1 VIGYVA
7 VKALAARRVL
17 REVPEPH
24 ALHTP
29 AHEESSSNAHHVII
43 ARLGRFTVQQTESL
57 SCDVL
62 APLKRLIVGRP
73 IASYQ
78 AGHHK
83 FGLFGGL
90 AVLSSDALSS
100 VAYATEEVLRVLM
113 IGGLAAMSDAE
124 PISILIAVLLLAVA
138 FSFRQTIFAFPSG
151 GGAYVVTR
159 DNLGPIAGLSA
170 AASLLIDYTLTVA
183 VSITAGVAAL
193 TSAFPSLHVGKIWL
207 SLAFLLVLTTG
218 NLRGVKESAKLFGV
232 PVYAFLGV
240 MLTLIATGAYR
251 MLSGTV
257 EPVAAVDPLP
267 TFQNGA
273 NTTFILLTA
282 FANGCT
288 ALTGVEAVADGVPS
302 FKEPPATN
310 AARTLVMMAALGV
323 TMFVGLTLLA
333 HAYQI
338 VPSDKETVVSQL
350 ARGVFGGR
358 NLLYYSVQGAT
369 MLILILAAN
378 TAFNGF
384 PTLASI
390 VARDRYMPRQFANLG
405 DKLAFSNGIVALS
418 VGAATLIVFFGGD
431 VHRLIPLYMI
441 GVFLSFTLSQSS
453 MFLRTTRMRESGWQA
468 SAAISAFGALLTGL
482 VLIIVVLTKTLDGA
496 WIVLVLIPIL
506 VTVFKFTRLHYESVA
521 EQLSLAKV
529 DVDTT
534 PHGHIVIVPIGG
546 VHRAVIEALRYSSAL
561 AKDVRAVY
569 VNVNPASLVQLKKDW
584 PVWGSHVKLVVLQSP
599 YRSMT
604 EPLLDY
610 IDRME
615 KEHPDDYI
623 TVVLPEFVVKHWWH
637 HLLHNQSALTLKA
650 ALLFRPRVVTTSVP
664 FHLTQ

>member
-1 VIGYVA
+1 
-7 VKALAARRVL
+7 VL
-17 REVPEPH
+17 
-24 ALHTP
+24 
-29 AHEESSSNAHHVII
+29 S
-43 ARLGRFTVQQTESL
+43 
-57 SCDVL
+57 
-62 APLKRLIVGRP
+62 PLKRLVVGRP
-73 IASYQ
+73 IATYQ

-100 VAYATEEVLRVLM
+100 VAYASEEVLRVLM
-113 IGGLAAMSDAE
+113 IGGLPAMSDSE
-124 PISILIAVLLLAVA
+124 PIAVLIALLLIAVA

-159 DNLGPIAGLSA
+159 DNLGPTAGLAA

-183 VSITAGVAAL
+183 VSITAGVAAI
-193 TSAFPSLHVGKIWL
+193 TSAFPGLHVGKVWM
-207 SLAFLLVLTTG
+207 SLGFLAILMTG
-218 NLRGVKESAKLFGV
+218 NLRGVKESARLFGV
-232 PVYAFLGV
+232 PVYAFLAV
-240 MLTLIATGAYR
+240 MLTLIATGTVRAI
-251 MLSGTV
+251 SGSVVPV
-257 EPVAAVDPLP
+257 ESLNPLP
-267 TFQNGA
+267 TYGTGMI
-273 NTTFILLTA
+273 TTFVLLTA

-302 FKEPPATN
+302 FREPPAKN
-310 AARTLVMMAALGV
+310 AARTLVLMASLGV
-323 TMFVGLTLLA
+323 TMFVGLTWLA
-333 HAYQI
+333 HAFQI
-338 VPSDKETVVSQL
+338 IPSETETVVSQL

-358 NLLYYSVQGAT
+358 NAFYYAVQAAT

-378 TAFNGF
+378 TAFAGF

-418 VGAATLIVFFGGD
+418 LGAAMLIIFFGGD
-431 VHRLIPLYMI
+431 QHRLIPLYMI
-441 GVFLSFTLSQSS
+441 GVFLSFTLSQTS
-453 MFLRTTRMRESGWQA
+453 MVLRTVHRKEPGWQA
-468 SAAISAFGALLTGL
+468 SAAISGFGALLTFL
-482 VLIIVVLTKTLDGA
+482 VLIVVTITKTLEGA
-496 WIVLVLIPIL
+496 WIVLALIPVL
-506 VTVFKFTRLHYESVA
+506 VTVFRLTRLHYESVA
-521 EQLSLAKV
+521 QQLSLAKLE
-529 DVDTT
+529 VDTT

-546 VHRAVIEALRYSSAL
+546 VHRAVIEALRYASAL

-569 VNVNPASLVQLKKDW
+569 VNVNPESLMQLKKDW

-604 EPLLDY
+604 EPLLEY

>member
-1 VIGYVA
+1 M
-7 VKALAARRVL
+7 
-17 REVPEPH
+17 
-24 ALHTP
+24 
-29 AHEESSSNAHHVII
+29 
-43 ARLGRFTVQQTESL
+43 LG
-57 SCDVL
+57 
-62 APLKRLIVGRP
+62 PLKRLVVGRP
-73 IASYQ
+73 IATYQ

-83 FGLFGGL
+83 FGLLGGL

-100 VAYATEEVLRVLM
+100 VAYASEEVLRVLM
-113 IGGLAAMSDAE
+113 IGGLPAMADSE
-124 PISILIAVLLLAVA
+124 PIAVLIALLLIAVA

-159 DNLGPIAGLSA
+159 DNLGPTAGLAA

-183 VSITAGVAAL
+183 VSITAGVAAI
-193 TSAFPSLHVGKIWL
+193 TSAFPSLHIGKVWL
-207 SLAFLLVLTTG
+207 SLGFLAILMTG
-218 NLRGVKESAKLFGV
+218 NLRGVRESARLFGI
-232 PVYAFLGV
+232 PVYAFLTV
-240 MLTLIATGAYR
+240 MLMLIATGAMR
-251 MLSGTV
+251 AISGTIMPV
-257 EPVAAVDPLP
+257 ESINPLP
-267 TFQNGA
+267 TYGTGVI
-273 NTTFILLTA
+273 TTIVLLTA

-302 FKEPPATN
+302 FRDPPAKN
-310 AARTLVMMAALGV
+310 AARTLVLMASLGV
-323 TMFVGLTLLA
+323 TMFVGLTWLA
-333 HAYQI
+333 HAFQI
-338 VPSDKETVVSQL
+338 IPSETETVVSQL

-358 NLLYYSVQGAT
+358 NLFYYGVQAAT

-378 TAFNGF
+378 TAFAGF

-418 VGAATLIVFFGGD
+418 LGAATLIILFGGD
-431 VHRLIPLYMI
+431 QHRLIPLYMI
-441 GVFLSFTLSQSS
+441 GVFLSFTLSQTS
-453 MFLRTTRMRESGWQA
+453 MVLRTSRLKEPGWQL
-468 SAAISAFGALLTGL
+468 SAAISGFGALLTFV
-482 VLIIVVLTKTLDGA
+482 VLIVVTITKTLEGA

-506 VTVFKFTRLHYESVA
+506 VVIFKLTRTHYESVA
-521 EQLSLAKV
+521 QQLSLANV

-546 VHRAVIEALRYSSAL
+546 VHRAVIEALRYASAL
-561 AKDVRAVY
+561 ARDVRAVY
-569 VNVNPASLVQLKKDW
+569 VNVNPESLVQLKKDW

-599 YRSMT
+599 FRSMT

-664 FHLTQ
+664 FHLSE

>member
-1 VIGYVA
+1 M
-7 VKALAARRVL
+7 
-17 REVPEPH
+17 
-24 ALHTP
+24 
-29 AHEESSSNAHHVII
+29 
-43 ARLGRFTVQQTESL
+43 L
-57 SCDVL
+57 S
-62 APLKRLIVGRP
+62 PLKRVIVGRP
-73 IASYQ
+73 IASYR

-138 FSFRQTIFAFPSG
+138 FSFRQTIFAFPQG
-151 GGAYVVTR
+151 GGAYTVTR
-159 DNLGPIAGLSA
+159 DNLGPTAGLTA

-183 VSITAGVAAL
+183 VSITAGVSAI
-193 TSAFPSLHVGKIWL
+193 TSAFPALHVGKTWM
-207 SLAFLLVLTTG
+207 SLGFLLVLTTG
-218 NLRGVKESAKLFGV
+218 NLRGVKESARLFGV

-240 MLTLIATGAYR
+240 MLALIATGAYH
-251 MLSGTV
+251 LITGGVS
-257 EPVAAVDPLP
+257 PVAPVSPLP
-267 TFQNGA
+267 TFDTRGI
-273 NTTFILLTA
+273 TTFVLLTA

-302 FKEPPATN
+302 FKDPPATN
-310 AARTLVMMAALGV
+310 AARTLVLMAGFGV
-323 TMFVGLTLLA
+323 TMFVGLTVLA

-338 VPSDKETVVSQL
+338 VPSETETVVSQL
-350 ARGVFGGR
+350 ARGIFGGR
-358 NLLYYSVQGAT
+358 NLFYFAVQGAT
-369 MLILILAAN
+369 MLILVLAAN
-378 TAFNGF
+378 TAFAGF

-418 VGAATLIVFFGGD
+418 LGAATLIVLFGGD
-431 VHRLIPLYMI
+431 QHRLIPLYMI

-453 MFLRTTRMRESGWQA
+453 MFLRTKRLAAPGWQA

-482 VLIIVVLTKTLDGA
+482 VLIIVTLTKTLEGA
-496 WIVLVLIPIL
+496 WIVLTLIPIL
-506 VTVFKFTRLHYESVA
+506 VTVFKLTRSHYESVA
-521 EQLSLAKV
+521 DQLSLASV
-529 DVDTT
+529 AVDTT

-546 VHRAVIEALRYSSAL
+546 VHRAVIEALRYASAL

-569 VNVNPASLVQLKKDW
+569 VNVHPESLVQLKKDW

-599 YRSMT
+599 FRLMT

-623 TVVLPEFVVKHWWH
+623 TVVLPEFVVRHWWH
-637 HLLHNQSALTLKA
+637 HLLHNQSAFTLKA

-664 FHLTQ
+664 FHLKQ

>member
-1 VIGYVA
+1 
-7 VKALAARRVL
+7 VL
-17 REVPEPH
+17 
-24 ALHTP
+24 
-29 AHEESSSNAHHVII
+29 S
-43 ARLGRFTVQQTESL
+43 
-57 SCDVL
+57 
-62 APLKRLIVGRP
+62 PLKRLIVGRP
-73 IASYQ
+73 IASHK

-113 IGGLAAMSDAE
+113 VGGLAAMTFSE
-124 PISILIAVLLLAVA
+124 PISFLIALLLLAVA
-138 FSFRQTIFAFPSG
+138 FSFRQTIFAFPGG

-159 DNLGPIAGLSA
+159 DNLGPTAGLAA

-193 TSAFPSLHVGKIWL
+193 TSAFPSLHLGKTWL
-207 SLAFLLVLTTG
+207 SLTFLVLLTTG
-218 NLRGVKESAKLFGV
+218 NLRGLKESVRLFGI

-240 MLTLIATGAYR
+240 MLTLIATGTVRA
-251 MLSGTV
+251 LSGAV
-257 EPVAAVDPLP
+257 EPVPPVDPLP
-267 TFQNGA
+267 TFNTGMV
-273 NTTFILLTA
+273 TTFLLLTA

-288 ALTGVEAVADGVPS
+288 ALTGVEAVSDGVPM
-302 FKEPPATN
+302 FKAPAAKM
-310 AARTLVMMAALGV
+310 AARTLVLMAGLGI

-333 HAYQI
+333 HAYQV
-338 VPSDKETVVSQL
+338 VPSESETVVSQL

-358 NLLYYSVQGAT
+358 NLFYYAVQGAT

-378 TAFNGF
+378 TAYAGF

-418 VGAATLIVFFGGD
+418 LGAAALIIFFGGD
-431 VHRLIPLYMI
+431 QHRLIPLYMI

-453 MFLRTTRMRESGWQA
+453 MFLRTARMREAGWRFSAVTSG
-468 SAAISAFGALLTGL
+468 FGAILTFV

-496 WIVLVLIPIL
+496 WIVIVLIPIL
-506 VTVFKFTRLHYESVA
+506 VTVFKLTRTHYESVA
-521 EQLSLAKV
+521 GQLSLTNLE
-529 DVDTT
+529 VDTT

-546 VHRAVIEALRYSSAL
+546 VHRAVIEALRYASAL

-569 VNVNPASLVQLKKDW
+569 VNVHPESLVQLKKDW

-599 YRSMT
+599 YRTMT

-664 FHLTQ
+664 FHLTK

>member
-1 VIGYVA
+1 MSA
-7 VKALAARRVL
+7 V
-17 REVPEPH
+17 
-24 ALHTP
+24 
-29 AHEESSSNAHHVII
+29 
-43 ARLGRFTVQQTESL
+43 F
-57 SCDVL
+57 

-113 IGGLAAMSDAE
+113 LGGFSAMTASE
-124 PISILIAVLLLAVA
+124 PISILIALLLIAVA
-138 FSFRQTIFAFPSG
+138 FSFRQTIFAFPTG

-159 DNLGPIAGLSA
+159 DNLGPVAGLAA

-183 VSITAGVAAL
+183 VSITAGVAAI
-193 TSAFPSLHVGKIWL
+193 TSAFPSLHVGKTML
-207 SLAFLLVLTTG
+207 SLAFLALLTTG
-218 NLRGVKESAKLFGV
+218 NLRGLKESVRVFGV
-232 PVYAFLGV
+232 PVYAFLAV
-240 MLTLIATGAYR
+240 MLALIATGAVR
-251 MLSGTV
+251 AVTGTV
-257 EPVAAVDPLP
+257 DAVPPVDPLP
-267 TFQNGA
+267 TFDTGA
-273 NTTFILLTA
+273 VTAFILMTA

-288 ALTGVEAVADGVPS
+288 ALTGVEAVSDGVPL
-302 FKEPPATN
+302 FKEPPAKN
-310 AARTLVMMAALGV
+310 AARTLVLMAGLGV
-323 TMFVGLTLLA
+323 TMFVGLTFLA
-333 HAYQI
+333 HAYQV
-338 VPSDKETVVSQL
+338 VPSETETVVSQL

-358 NLLYYSVQGAT
+358 NLAYYAVQAAT

-378 TAFNGF
+378 TAYAGF

-418 VGAATLIVFFGGD
+418 IGAATLIILFGGD
-431 VHRLIPLYMI
+431 QHRLIPLYMI
-441 GVFLSFTLSQSS
+441 GVFLSFTLSQTS
-453 MFLRTTRMRESGWQA
+453 MFLRTKRLKEPGWRL
-468 SAAISAFGALLTGL
+468 SAAISGCGALLTFL
-482 VLIIVVLTKTLDGA
+482 VLIIVVLTKTRDGA
-496 WIVLVLIPIL
+496 WIVIALIPVL
-506 VTVFKFTRLHYESVA
+506 VTVFKLTRTHYESVA
-521 EQLSLAKV
+521 GQLSLANV

-546 VHRAVIEALRYSSAL
+546 VHRAVIEALRYAAAL
-561 AKDVRAVY
+561 ATDVRAVY
-569 VNVNPASLVQLKKDW
+569 VNVNPESLVQLKKDW

-637 HLLHNQSALTLKA
+637 HLLHNQSAMVLKA

-664 FHLTQ
+664 FHLTR

>member
-1 VIGYVA
+1 MFGTF
-7 VKALAARRVL
+7 KRV
-17 REVPEPH
+17 V
-24 ALHTP
+24 
-29 AHEESSSNAHHVII
+29 
-43 ARLGRFTVQQTESL
+43 
-57 SCDVL
+57 
-62 APLKRLIVGRP
+62 VGRP

-83 FGLFGGL
+83 FGIFGGL
-90 AVLSSDALSS
+90 AVLSADALSS

-113 IGGLAAMSDAE
+113 IGGLAAMTFSQ
-124 PISILIAVLLLAVA
+124 PISILIAILLIAVA
-138 FSFRQTIFAFPSG
+138 FSFRQTIFAFPGG

-159 DNLGPIAGLSA
+159 DNLGPVAGLTA

-183 VSITAGVAAL
+183 VSITAGVSAV
-193 TSAFPSLHVGKIWL
+193 TSAFPSLHVGKTWL
-207 SLAFLLVLTTG
+207 SLVFLALLTFG
-218 NLRGVKESAKLFGV
+218 NLRGLKESARVFGI
-232 PVYAFLGV
+232 PVYAFLTV
-240 MLTLIATGAYR
+240 MLGLILTGAVR
-251 MLSGTV
+251 AMTGS
-257 EPVAAVDPLP
+257 VAPIAPTDVLP
-267 TFQNGA
+267 TYNTGLI
-273 NTTFILLTA
+273 TTFLLLTA

-288 ALTGVEAVADGVPS
+288 ALTGVEAVADGVPM
-302 FKEPPATN
+302 FKEPTAKN
-310 AARTLVMMAALGV
+310 AALTMVMMAGLGV
-323 TMFVGLTLLA
+323 TMFVGLTFLA

-338 VPSDKETVVSQL
+338 VPSETETVVSQL

-358 NLLYYSVQGAT
+358 NLFYFAVQMAT

-378 TAFNGF
+378 TAFAGF

-390 VARDRYMPRQFANLG
+390 VARDRYMPRQFANMG

-418 VGAATLIVFFGGD
+418 LGAALLIIVFGGD
-431 VHRLIPLYMI
+431 QHRLIPLYMI
-441 GVFLSFTLSQSS
+441 GVFLSFSLSQTS
-453 MFLRTTRMRESGWQA
+453 MFLRTTRMREPGWRFSAGISG
-468 SAAISAFGALLTGL
+468 FGALLTSIVL
-482 VLIIVVLTKTLDGA
+482 VIVVLTKTLDGA
-496 WIVLVLIPIL
+496 WIVIALLPVL
-506 VTVFKFTRLHYESVA
+506 VTVFKLTRTHYESVA
-521 EQLSLAKV
+521 AQLSLASV
-529 DVDTT
+529 EVDTT

-546 VHRAVIEALRYSSAL
+546 VHRAVIEALRYASAL

-569 VNVNPASLVQLKKDW
+569 VNVNPESLVQLKKDW
-584 PVWGSHVKLVVLQSP
+584 PTWGSHVKLVVLQSP

-664 FHLTQ
+664 FHLKQ

>member
-1 VIGYVA
+1 
-7 VKALAARRVL
+7 
-17 REVPEPH
+17 
-24 ALHTP
+24 
-29 AHEESSSNAHHVII
+29 
-43 ARLGRFTVQQTESL
+43 
-57 SCDVL
+57 VL
-62 APLKRLIVGRP
+62 APLKRLVVGRP
-73 IASYQ
+73 IATYQ

-83 FGLFGGL
+83 FGIFGGL

-113 IGGLAAMSDAE
+113 IGGLAAMTHSE
-124 PISILIAVLLLAVA
+124 PISVLIAILLIAVA
-138 FSFRQTIFAFPSG
+138 FSFRQTIFAFPTG

-159 DNLGPIAGLSA
+159 DNLGPIAGLAA

-183 VSITAGVAAL
+183 VSITAGVAAI
-193 TSAFPSLHVGKIWL
+193 TSAFPSLHVGKTWL
-207 SLAFLLVLTTG
+207 SLGLLVILTTG
-218 NLRGVKESAKLFGV
+218 NLRGLKESTRLFGV
-232 PVYAFLGV
+232 PVYAFLAV
-240 MLTLIATGAYR
+240 MLTLIATGAVR
-251 MLSGTV
+251 AAAGTILPV
-257 EPVAAVDPLP
+257 EPADVLP
-267 TFQNGA
+267 TFDTGMV
-273 NTTFILLTA
+273 TTFVLLTA

-288 ALTGVEAVADGVPS
+288 ALTGVEAVADGVPL
-302 FKEPPATN
+302 FREPPAKN
-310 AARTLVMMAALGV
+310 AARTLVLMAGLGV

-333 HAYQI
+333 HAYRI
-338 VPSDKETVVSQL
+338 VPSETETVVSQL

-358 NLLYYSVQGAT
+358 NLFYFAVQMAT
-369 MLILILAAN
+369 MLILVLAAN
-378 TAFNGF
+378 TAFAGF

-418 VGAATLIVFFGGD
+418 LGAATLIIVFGGD
-431 VHRLIPLYMI
+431 QHRLIPLYMI

-453 MFLRTTRMRESGWQA
+453 MVLRTTRMKEPGWR
-468 SAAISAFGALLTGL
+468 ISAVVSGFGALLTGI
-482 VLIIVVLTKTLDGA
+482 VLIIVTLTKTLDGA
-496 WIVLVLIPIL
+496 WIVIVLIPIL
-506 VTVFKFTRLHYESVA
+506 VTIFKLTRTHYESVA
-521 EQLSLAKV
+521 EQLSLANV
-529 DVDTT
+529 NVDTT

-546 VHRAVIEALRYSSAL
+546 VHRAVIEALRYASAL
-561 AKDVRAVY
+561 ARDVRAVY
-569 VNVNPASLVQLKKDW
+569 VNVNPDSLVQLKKDW

-599 YRSMT
+599 FRSMT

-664 FHLTQ
+664 FHLTE

>member
-1 VIGYVA
+1 
-7 VKALAARRVL
+7 
-17 REVPEPH
+17 
-24 ALHTP
+24 
-29 AHEESSSNAHHVII
+29 
-43 ARLGRFTVQQTESL
+43 
-57 SCDVL
+57 VL
-62 APLKRLIVGRP
+62 APLKRLVVGRP
-73 IASYQ
+73 IATYQ

-83 FGLFGGL
+83 FGIFGGL

-113 IGGLAAMSDAE
+113 IGGLAAMSSSQ
-124 PISILIAVLLLAVA
+124 PISMLIALLLIAVA
-138 FSFRQTIFAFPSG
+138 FSFRQTIFAFPGG

-159 DNLGPIAGLSA
+159 DNLGPTAGLAA

-183 VSITAGVAAL
+183 VSITAGVSAV
-193 TSAFPSLHVGKIWL
+193 TSAFPSLHVGKTWL
-207 SLAFLLVLTTG
+207 SLAFLIVLTTG
-218 NLRGVKESAKLFGV
+218 NLRGVKESARLFGV

-240 MLTLIATGAYR
+240 MLTLIATGGVRA
-251 MLSGTV
+251 MMGSV
-257 EPVAAVDPLP
+257 EPVVPVDPLP
-267 TFQNGA
+267 TFDTGMIGM
-273 NTTFILLTA
+273 FVLLTA

-288 ALTGVEAVADGVPS
+288 ALTGVEAVADGVPL
-302 FKEPPATN
+302 FEQPAAKN
-310 AARTLVMMAALGV
+310 AARTLVMMAVLGV
-323 TMFVGLTLLA
+323 TMFVGLTFLA

-338 VPSDKETVVSQL
+338 IPSETETVVSQI

-358 NLLYYSVQGAT
+358 NILYYAVQAAT
-369 MLILILAAN
+369 MLILVLAAN
-378 TAFNGF
+378 TAFAGF

-418 VGAATLIVFFGGD
+418 LGAATLIIAFGGD
-431 VHRLIPLYMI
+431 QHRLIPLYMI
-441 GVFLSFTLSQSS
+441 GVFLSFTLSQTS
-453 MFLRTTRMRESGWQA
+453 MVLRTVRLKETGWHYSAFISG
-468 SAAISAFGALLTGL
+468 FGALLTMVVL
-482 VLIIVVLTKTLDGA
+482 VIVTLTKTLEGA
-496 WIVLVLIPIL
+496 WIVITMIPIL
-506 VTVFKFTRLHYESVA
+506 VAVFKLTRTHYESVA
-521 EQLSLAKV
+521 EQLSLTNME
-529 DVDTT
+529 VDTT

-546 VHRAVIEALRYSSAL
+546 VHRAVIEALRYASAL

-569 VNVNPASLVQLKKDW
+569 VNVNPDSLVQLKKDW

-599 YRSMT
+599 FRSMT
-604 EPLLDY
+604 EPLLEY

-664 FHLTQ
+664 FHLTE

>member
-1 VIGYVA
+1 VFGTF
-7 VKALAARRVL
+7 KRV
-17 REVPEPH
+17 V
-24 ALHTP
+24 
-29 AHEESSSNAHHVII
+29 
-43 ARLGRFTVQQTESL
+43 
-57 SCDVL
+57 
-62 APLKRLIVGRP
+62 VGRP

-83 FGLFGGL
+83 FGIFGGL
-90 AVLSSDALSS
+90 AVLSADALSS

-113 IGGLAAMSDAE
+113 IGGLAAMTFSQ
-124 PISILIAVLLLAVA
+124 PISILIAILLIAVA
-138 FSFRQTIFAFPSG
+138 FSFRQTIFAFPGG

-159 DNLGPIAGLSA
+159 DNLGPVAGLTA

-183 VSITAGVAAL
+183 VSITAGVSAV
-193 TSAFPSLHVGKIWL
+193 TSAFPSLHVGKTWL
-207 SLAFLLVLTTG
+207 SLVFLALLTFG
-218 NLRGVKESAKLFGV
+218 NLRGLKESARVFGI
-232 PVYAFLGV
+232 PVYAFLTV
-240 MLTLIATGAYR
+240 MLGLILTGAVR
-251 MLSGTV
+251 AMTGS
-257 EPVAAVDPLP
+257 VAPIAPTDVLP
-267 TFQNGA
+267 TYNTGLI
-273 NTTFILLTA
+273 TTFLLLTA

-288 ALTGVEAVADGVPS
+288 ALTGVEAVADGVPM
-302 FKEPPATN
+302 FKEPTAKN
-310 AARTLVMMAALGV
+310 AALTMVMMAGLGV
-323 TMFVGLTLLA
+323 TMFVGLTFLA

-338 VPSDKETVVSQL
+338 VPSETETVVSQL

-358 NLLYYSVQGAT
+358 NLFYFAVQMAT

-378 TAFNGF
+378 TAFAGF

-390 VARDRYMPRQFANLG
+390 VARDRYMPRQFANMG

-418 VGAATLIVFFGGD
+418 LGAALLIIVFGGD
-431 VHRLIPLYMI
+431 QHRLIPLYMI
-441 GVFLSFTLSQSS
+441 GVFLSFSLSQTS
-453 MFLRTTRMRESGWQA
+453 MFLRTTRMREPGWRFSAGISG
-468 SAAISAFGALLTGL
+468 FGALLTSIVL
-482 VLIIVVLTKTLDGA
+482 VIVVLTKTLDGA
-496 WIVLVLIPIL
+496 WIVIALLPVL
-506 VTVFKFTRLHYESVA
+506 VTVFKLTRTHYESVA
-521 EQLSLAKV
+521 AQLSLASV
-529 DVDTT
+529 EVDTT

-546 VHRAVIEALRYSSAL
+546 VHRAVIEALRYASAL

-569 VNVNPASLVQLKKDW
+569 VNVNPESLVQLKKDW
-584 PVWGSHVKLVVLQSP
+584 PTWGSHVKLVVLQSP

-664 FHLTQ
+664 FHLKQ

>member
-1 VIGYVA
+1 M
-7 VKALAARRVL
+7 
-17 REVPEPH
+17 
-24 ALHTP
+24 
-29 AHEESSSNAHHVII
+29 
-43 ARLGRFTVQQTESL
+43 
-57 SCDVL
+57 L
-62 APLKRLIVGRP
+62 APLKRLVVGRP

-113 IGGLAAMSDAE
+113 IGGLAAMSSSQ
-124 PISILIAVLLLAVA
+124 PISMLIAVLLVAVA
-138 FSFRQTIFAFPSG
+138 FSFRQTIFAFPTG

-183 VSITAGVAAL
+183 VSITAGVSAV
-193 TSAFPSLHVGKIWL
+193 TSAFPSLHVGKTWL
-207 SLAFLLVLTTG
+207 SLAFLVVLTTG
-218 NLRGVKESAKLFGV
+218 NLRGLKESVRVFGV
-232 PVYAFLGV
+232 PVYAFLAV
-240 MLTLIATGAYR
+240 MLALIATGTVRA
-251 MLSGTV
+251 LTGTV
-257 EPVAAVDPLP
+257 EPVPPVDPLH
-267 TFQNGA
+267 TFETGTVGA
-273 NTTFILLTA
+273 FILLTA

-288 ALTGVEAVADGVPS
+288 ALTGVEAVADGVPL
-302 FKEPPATN
+302 FRDPPAKI
-310 AARTLVMMAALGV
+310 AARTLVLMASLGV
-323 TMFVGLTLLA
+323 TMFVGLTFLA

-338 VPSDKETVVSQL
+338 VPSETETVVSQL

-358 NLLYYSVQGAT
+358 NLFYYGVQAAT

-378 TAFNGF
+378 TAFAGF

-418 VGAATLIVFFGGD
+418 LGAAALIIIFGGD
-431 VHRLIPLYMI
+431 QHRLIPLYMI
-441 GVFLSFTLSQSS
+441 GVFLSFTLSQTS
-453 MFLRTTRMRESGWQA
+453 MVMRTMRLKEPGWTV
-468 SAAISAFGALLTGL
+468 SAAVSGFGALLTGVVL
-482 VLIIVVLTKTLDGA
+482 VIVTLTKTLDGA
-496 WIVLVLIPIL
+496 WIVIVLIPIL
-506 VTVFKFTRLHYESVA
+506 VTIFKLTRTHYESVA
-521 EQLSLAKV
+521 EQLSLASIE
-529 DVDTT
+529 VDTT

-546 VHRAVIEALRYSSAL
+546 VHRAVIEALRYASAL

-569 VNVNPASLVQLKKDW
+569 VNVNPDSLVQLKKDW

-599 YRSMT
+599 FRSMT

-615 KEHPDDYI
+615 KEHPGDYI

-637 HLLHNQSALTLKA
+637 HLLHNQSAMVLKA

-664 FHLTQ
+664 FHLIE

>member
-1 VIGYVA
+1 MCSGSF
-7 VKALAARRVL
+7 KRV
-17 REVPEPH
+17 V
-24 ALHTP
+24 
-29 AHEESSSNAHHVII
+29 
-43 ARLGRFTVQQTESL
+43 
-57 SCDVL
+57 
-62 APLKRLIVGRP
+62 VGRP

-83 FGLFGGL
+83 FGIFGGL
-90 AVLSSDALSS
+90 AVLSADALSS

-113 IGGLAAMSDAE
+113 IGGLAAMTFSQ
-124 PISILIAVLLLAVA
+124 PISILIAILLIAVA
-138 FSFRQTIFAFPSG
+138 FSFRQTIFAFPGG

-159 DNLGPIAGLSA
+159 DNLGPVAGLTA

-183 VSITAGVAAL
+183 VSITAGVSAV
-193 TSAFPSLHVGKIWL
+193 TSAFPSLHVGKTWL
-207 SLAFLLVLTTG
+207 SLVFLALLTFG
-218 NLRGVKESAKLFGV
+218 NLRGLKESARVFGI
-232 PVYAFLGV
+232 PVYAFLTV
-240 MLTLIATGAYR
+240 MIGLILTGAVR
-251 MLSGTV
+251 AMTGSV
-257 EPVAAVDPLP
+257 QPVAPTDVLP
-267 TFQNGA
+267 TFDTGMV
-273 NTTFILLTA
+273 TTFLLLTA

-288 ALTGVEAVADGVPS
+288 ALTGVEAVADGVPM
-302 FKEPPATN
+302 FKEPPAKN
-310 AARTLVMMAALGV
+310 AARTMVMMAGLGV
-323 TMFVGLTLLA
+323 TMFVGLTFLA

-338 VPSDKETVVSQL
+338 VPSETETVVSQL

-358 NLLYYSVQGAT
+358 NLFYFAVQMAT

-378 TAFNGF
+378 TAFAGF

-390 VARDRYMPRQFANLG
+390 VARDRYMPRQFANMG

-418 VGAATLIVFFGGD
+418 LGAALLIIVFGGD
-431 VHRLIPLYMI
+431 QHRLIPLYMI
-441 GVFLSFTLSQSS
+441 GVFLSFSLSQTS
-453 MFLRTTRMRESGWQA
+453 MFLRTTRMREPGWRFSAGISG
-468 SAAISAFGALLTGL
+468 FGALLTSIVL
-482 VLIIVVLTKTLDGA
+482 VIVVLTKTLDGA
-496 WIVLVLIPIL
+496 WIVIALLPVL
-506 VTVFKFTRLHYESVA
+506 VTVFKLTRTHYESVA
-521 EQLSLAKV
+521 AQLSLASV
-529 DVDTT
+529 EVDTT

-546 VHRAVIEALRYSSAL
+546 VHRAVIEALRYASAL

-569 VNVNPASLVQLKKDW
+569 VNVNPESLVQLKKDW
-584 PVWGSHVKLVVLQSP
+584 PTWGSHVKLVVLQSP

-664 FHLTQ
+664 FHLKQ

>member
-1 VIGYVA
+1 V
-7 VKALAARRVL
+7 
-17 REVPEPH
+17 
-24 ALHTP
+24 
-29 AHEESSSNAHHVII
+29 
-43 ARLGRFTVQQTESL
+43 F
-57 SCDVL
+57 
-62 APLKRLIVGRP
+62 APLKRLVVGQP
-73 IASYQ
+73 IATYQ

-83 FGLFGGL
+83 FGLLGGL

-113 IGGLAAMSDAE
+113 VGGLPAMANSE
-124 PISILIAVLLLAVA
+124 SIAVLIALLLLAVA
-138 FSFRQTIFAFPSG
+138 FSFRQTIFAFPAG

-159 DNLGPIAGLSA
+159 DNLGPTAGLAA
-170 AASLLIDYTLTVA
+170 AASLLIDYSLTVA
-183 VSITAGVAAL
+183 VSITAGVAAI
-193 TSAFPSLHVGKIWL
+193 TSAFPSLHIGKVWF
-207 SLAFLLVLTTG
+207 SLALLAILMTG
-218 NLRGVKESAKLFGV
+218 NLRGVKESARLFGV
-232 PVYAFLGV
+232 PVYAFLVV
-240 MLTLIATGAYR
+240 MLGLIVT
-251 MLSGTV
+251 GTV
-257 EPVAAVDPLP
+257 RAMSGNAAPVEPPDPL
-267 TFQNGA
+267 A
-273 NTTFILLTA
+273 NYDTGMVTTFILLTA

-302 FKEPPATN
+302 FREPPAKN
-310 AARTLVMMAALGV
+310 AARTLVLMAALGV
-323 TMFVGLTLLA
+323 TMFVGLTWLA
-333 HAYQI
+333 HAFQI
-338 VPSDKETVVSQL
+338 IPSETETVVSQL

-358 NLLYYSVQGAT
+358 NMFYYAVQAAT
-369 MLILILAAN
+369 MLILVLAAN
-378 TAFNGF
+378 TAFAGF

-418 VGAATLIVFFGGD
+418 LGAAALIIVFGGD
-431 VHRLIPLYMI
+431 QHRLIPLYMI
-441 GVFLSFTLSQSS
+441 GVFLSFTLSQTS
-453 MFLRTTRMRESGWQA
+453 MVLRTTRMKEQGWQP
-468 SAAISAFGALLTGL
+468 SAAISGFGAVLTFL
-482 VLIIVVLTKTLDGA
+482 VLIVVTITKTREGA

-506 VTVFKFTRLHYESVA
+506 VTIFKLTRNHYESVA
-521 EQLSLAKV
+521 QQLSLANV
-529 DVDTT
+529 AVDTT

-546 VHRAVIEALRYSSAL
+546 VHRAVIEALRYASAL

-569 VNVNPASLVQLKKDW
+569 VNVNPESLVQLKKDW

-664 FHLTQ
+664 FHLSK

>member
-1 VIGYVA
+1 M
-7 VKALAARRVL
+7 LASFKRV
-17 REVPEPH
+17 V
-24 ALHTP
+24 
-29 AHEESSSNAHHVII
+29 
-43 ARLGRFTVQQTESL
+43 
-57 SCDVL
+57 
-62 APLKRLIVGRP
+62 VGRP

-83 FGLFGGL
+83 FGIFGGL
-90 AVLSSDALSS
+90 AVLSADALSS

-113 IGGLAAMSDAE
+113 LGGLAAMTYSQ
-124 PISILIAVLLLAVA
+124 PIAILIAILLIAVA
-138 FSFRQTIFAFPSG
+138 FSFRQTIFAFPGG

-159 DNLGPIAGLSA
+159 DNLGPIAGLTA

-183 VSITAGVAAL
+183 VSITAGVSAV
-193 TSAFPSLHVGKIWL
+193 TSAFPSLHVGKTWL
-207 SLAFLLVLTTG
+207 SLTFLALLTAG
-218 NLRGVKESAKLFGV
+218 NLRGLKESARLFGV
-232 PVYAFLGV
+232 PVYAFLTV
-240 MLTLIATGAYR
+240 MLGLIATGAVR
-251 MLSGTV
+251 AMTGSV
-257 EPVAAVDPLP
+257 EPVAPTDVLP
-267 TFQNGA
+267 TYNTGLI
-273 NTTFILLTA
+273 TTFVLLTA

-288 ALTGVEAVADGVPS
+288 ALTGVEAVADGVPM
-302 FKEPPATN
+302 FKEPPAKN
-310 AARTLVMMAALGV
+310 AARTMVMMASIGV
-323 TMFVGLTLLA
+323 TLFVGLTLLA

-338 VPSDKETVVSQL
+338 VPSETETVVSQL

-358 NLLYYSVQGAT
+358 NLFYYAVQMAT

-378 TAFNGF
+378 TAFAGF

-418 VGAATLIVFFGGD
+418 LGAATLIIVFGGD
-431 VHRLIPLYMI
+431 QHRLIPLYMI

-453 MFLRTTRMRESGWQA
+453 MFLRTNRMRGPGWQF
-468 SAAISAFGALLTGL
+468 SAGISGFGALLTFL
-482 VLIIVVLTKTLDGA
+482 VLIIVVMTKTLDGA
-496 WIVLVLIPIL
+496 WIVIVLIPIL
-506 VTVFKFTRLHYESVA
+506 VTVFKLTRTHYESVA
-521 EQLSLAKV
+521 EQLSLASV
-529 DVDTT
+529 EVDTT

-546 VHRAVIEALRYSSAL
+546 VHRAVIEALRYASAL

-569 VNVNPASLVQLKKDW
+569 VNVNPESLVQLKKDW

-664 FHLTQ
+664 FHLKE